1 MRRFFSSALLVAG
14 GIAVALLL
22 IEAILRA
29 MGIGYPVLYRVD
41 AQLGSVLRPG
51 AQAWF
56 RSEGRS
62 WVAVNPDGMRD
73 RDHAVEKPPG
83 TFRIA
88 VLGDSM
94 TEAMQVPQERN
105 FCSVLENRLRGCRQL
120 AGKTPETLNFGVSGY
135 GTAQELVILQT
146 RVWKYHPDMVLL
158 AVFPGNDIRNNRA
171 SLNHEPFCPYY
182 YYQDGK
188 LTLQPPPAPKTDPL
202 RRLRDTLT
210 DHSRVLQL
218 IYDLRRAFRTR
229 GADQM
234 TRRDVDP
241 RIYGEQ
247 GVDDATFAPPRTTE
261 WSEAWRVTEGLLLRM
276 RDDVRAHGAAFAMAL
291 IPSGI
296 QDYPDAAVRSA
307 YAHGRGVENLSYAH
321 DRLAAFAR
329 SEGIFAIP
337 LEAPL
342 RDYAESH
349 HTLLHGFSNAVPG
362 FGHLNEDGH
371 RIAGETLA
379 AEVCGQL

>member
-1 MRRFFSSALLVAG
+1 
-14 GIAVALLL
+14 
-22 IEAILRA
+22 
-29 MGIGYPVLYRVD
+29 
-41 AQLGSVLRPG
+41 
-51 AQAWF
+51 
-56 RSEGRS
+56 
-62 WVAVNPDGMRD
+62 
-73 RDHAVEKPPG
+73 
-83 TFRIA
+83 
-88 VLGDSM
+88 
-94 TEAMQVPQERN
+94 
-105 FCSVLENRLRGCRQL
+105 
-120 AGKTPETLNFGVSGY
+120 
-135 GTAQELVILQT
+135 
-146 RVWKYHPDMVLL
+146 
-158 AVFPGNDIRNNRA
+158 
-171 SLNHEPFCPYY
+171 
-182 YYQDGK
+182 
-188 LTLQPPPAPKTDPL
+188 
-202 RRLRDTLT
+202 LRDTLT
-210 DHSRVLQL
+210 EHSRVLQL